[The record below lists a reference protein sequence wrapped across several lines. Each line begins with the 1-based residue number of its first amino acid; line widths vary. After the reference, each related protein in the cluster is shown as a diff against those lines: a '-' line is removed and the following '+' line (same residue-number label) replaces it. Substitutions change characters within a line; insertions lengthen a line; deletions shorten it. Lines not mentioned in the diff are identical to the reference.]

1 MQINSITSTNSYTQ
15 SSSVDNSSQIS
26 SLQGSKQELES
37 ERNELLQNN
46 EIDDETKQSQIQSIE
61 SQIQLIESQIQ
72 AAKSQKSESLAESQN
87 SNTKANESYD
97 NGDEVRNGVVIS
109 SSLKEKLQDGNY
121 KEINNEEKLLE
132 MQKKDKEQNKVYTY
146 NEVHTYTKDNIEESK
161 KHMNEYVDE
170 NKQSKNEEQEISE
183 Q

>member
-1 MQINSITSTNSYTQ
+1 MQINSSTSTNSYPQ

-26 SLQGSKQELES
+26 SLQSSKQELES

-46 EIDDETKQSQIQSIE
+46 EIDDDTKQSQIQSID

-72 AAKSQKSESLAESQN
+72 AAKSQKSESSAGLQN
-87 SNTKANESYD
+87 SSTKANESHD
-97 NGDEVRNGVVIS
+97 NGDEVRSGVVIS
-109 SSLKEKLQDGNY
+109 SSLKEKLQDRNY

-146 NEVHTYTKDNIEESK
+146 NEVHTYTKDNVEESK
-161 KHMNEYVDE
+161 KHMNEYVDK
-170 NKQSKNEEQEISE
+170 NKQSKNKEQEIFE
-183 Q
+183 